1 MITRSKSGGTDMSEP
16 GSYHTE
22 TGDMRVVHEALL
34 AAFDAADGLVAA
46 AGSDG
51 AKVAT
56 VATFFENILE
66 FLHVHHEGEDDLL
79 YPKIVERCTEHSTLL
94 EQIDKEHAL
103 LNEPMATARGA
114 IAAWAARPTP
124 DTGAVVATSLDIV
137 EGALRPHLRIEE
149 ELVLP
154 IAAAHLSPEEWGE
167 LPAHSMQSFSGDKP
181 WLPFGL
187 ILDQLSEEQRA
198 VMLSHLPE
206 PVHQAWNLEWST
218 AFAGFMTQLRSIAPV
233 G

>member
-1 MITRSKSGGTDMSEP
+1 VSESGSFQ
-16 GSYHTE
+16 TE
-22 TGDMRVVHEALL
+22 TGDMRAVHKALL

-46 AGSDG
+46 AGTDS

-56 VATFFENILE
+56 VATFFENVLE

-79 YPKIVERCTEHSTLL
+79 YPKIVKRCTEHATLL

-114 IAAWAARPTP
+114 IAAWAAGPTA

-149 ELVLP
+149 DLVLP
-154 IAAAHLSPEEWGE
+154 IASAHISPEEWGE
-167 LPAHSMQSFSGDKP
+167 LPAHSMQAFSGDKI

-187 ILDQLSEEQRA
+187 ILEQLTDEQRGG
-198 VMLSHLPE
+198 MLAHLPE
-206 PVHQAWNLEWST
+206 PVHQVWEKDWSP
-218 AFAGFMTQLRSIAPV
+218 AFTGFMSELRAIAPV

>member
-1 MITRSKSGGTDMSEP
+1 MTEP
-16 GSYHTE
+16 GTYETE

-34 AAFDAADGLVAA
+34 AAFDAADALVAG
-46 AGSDG
+46 AGSD
-51 AKVAT
+51 AARVAT
-56 VATFFENILE
+56 VATFFENVLE

-79 YPKIVERCTEHSTLL
+79 YPRIVQRCTEHSTLL

-103 LNEPMATARGA
+103 LNEPMAAARGA
-114 IAAWAARPTP
+114 IAAWAADPTP

-137 EGALRPHLRIEE
+137 EGTLRPHLRIEE
-149 ELVLP
+149 DLVLP

-187 ILDQLSEEQRA
+187 ILEQLDAPQRA
-198 VMLSHLPE
+198 AMLSHLPP
-206 PVHQAWNLEWST
+206 PVHEAWDGEWSPSFT
-218 AFAGFMTQLRSIAPV
+218 AFMTQLRSIAPV